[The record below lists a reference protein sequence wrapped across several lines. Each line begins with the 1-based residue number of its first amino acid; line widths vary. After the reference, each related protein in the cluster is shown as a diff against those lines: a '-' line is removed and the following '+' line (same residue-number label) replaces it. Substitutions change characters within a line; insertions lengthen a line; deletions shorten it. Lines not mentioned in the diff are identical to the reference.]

1 MSEENRTEPVIRA
14 ENLSKR
20 FGRIQAVAG
29 VSFAVERGAIVGFLG
44 PNGAGK
50 TTTLRMLS
58 CYLRP
63 TGGRVFIDG
72 QDGYDGAEDLR
83 NRLGYL
89 PENAP
94 LYADMR
100 VTEYLRFRGRLKGM
114 SRGRLRERLDA
125 VLTACDLTE
134 RRRSIIRT
142 LSKGYR
148 QRVGLADCLLHE
160 PPCLILDEPTIGLD
174 PNQIRQ
180 VRAMIRALAANHTIV
195 LSTHNLSEV
204 EVLCDHVLI
213 MNRGRI
219 VASGTPAGLSGL
231 MHGDER
237 VVAEF
242 MVAPDAVTES
252 VAALEGVRDVQC
264 MRVGDWSRVSLLGPG
279 EGMTRERLYDLAR
292 ERLWRM
298 RRLEAEPQHLEDVF
312 AALTAES
319 HTREERGR
327 DA

>member
-1 MSEENRTEPVIRA
+1 MSEQQAGEMIRA
-14 ENLSKR
+14 ENLSRR

-29 VSFAVERGAIVGFLG
+29 VSFTVERGAIVGLLG

-58 CYLRP
+58 CFLRP
-63 TGGRVFIDG
+63 TGGKIYIDG
-72 QDGYDGAEDLR
+72 QDHHDGEDDLR
-83 NRLGYL
+83 SRLGYL

-94 LYADMR
+94 LYVDMR

-114 SRGRLRERLDA
+114 SRSRLRERMDA
-125 VLTACDLTE
+125 VLEACDLTD
-134 RRRSIIRT
+134 RRRSVIRT

-180 VRAMIRALAANHTIV
+180 VRTMIRSLATRHTIV

-213 MNRGRI
+213 MNQGRI

-231 MHGDER
+231 MQGDER
-237 VVAEF
+237 VVVE
-242 MVAPDAVTES
+242 
-252 VAALEGVRDVQC
+252 VAAASDKVRGAVLAVAGVRDVHCVQE
-264 MRVGDWSRVSLLGPG
+264 GDWCRVSLLGPG
-279 EGMTRERLYDLAR
+279 EGLTRERLYELAH
-292 ERLWRM
+292 EQGWRM

-312 AALTAES
+312 AALTTEHQAKGGG
-319 HTREERGR
+319 T